1 MGGNPHKMKILEGVF
16 FSRVDEVWRS
26 FPCAEKCE
34 IWNVGNGNEF
44 QNKIRNICVHVR
56 GKYKI

>member
-1 MGGNPHKMKILEGVF
+1 MKFEGV
-16 FSRVDEVWRS
+16 SLVLK
-26 FPCAEKCE
+26 KCE